1 MNSDNRRTEPRR
13 RCSDPLWWRAEVRDD
28 YRVGWLLERS
38 STGAAFVIRDAW
50 PPNVTDLLEVH
61 VWHAPDDRSRGRG
74 FVVHRVRPVHD
85 DLYLV
90 AGRFVA
96 LEQTVDAESHAQASR
111 PVLASVEVEARPTS
125 PPALTDL
132 DSPSVEAP
140 TAIWHG

>member
-1 MNSDNRRTEPRR
+1 MDQNERRREERK
-13 RCSDPLWWRAEVRDD
+13 RCSDPLWWRAERRED

-38 STGAAFVIRDAW
+38 AQGAAFVVRDSW

-61 VWHAPDDRSRGRG
+61 VWHGPDGRRKGRG

-90 AGRFVA
+90 AGRFVS
-96 LEQTVDAESHAQASR
+96 LEDPAYAAQTHAESAAGLPASE
-111 PVLASVEVEARPTS
+111 LASVEVEALP
-125 PPALTDL
+125 DL
-132 DSPSVEAP
+132 ATTAP